1 MSTKE
6 IENKAKRLK
15 LLKNRQE
22 SLQQEIDQLEADLKA
37 QLEAWNVDEVQAGP
51 FRVIWKMVNS
61 TRFDSKRFKAVGHS
75 RTISRDRLQDRDIG
89 SLYIV
94 QWKSVQGTKKAP
106 RENSQGVIYSLH
118 YPFSSSSSAGGFCS
132 LL

>member
-22 SLQQEIDQLEADLKA
+22 TLQQEIDQLEADLKA

-51 FRVIWKMVNS
+51 FRVMYKIINS
-61 TRFDSKRFKAVGHS
+61 SRFDSRRFKAENGN
-75 RTISRDRLQDRDIG
+75 LY
-89 SLYIV
+89 SLYMV
-94 QWKSVQGTKKAP
+94 PNCYRKFSV
-106 RENSQGVIYSLH
+106 V
-118 YPFSSSSSAGGFCS
+118 
-132 LL
+132 